1 MQLIYGQ
8 DSSGDEKNM
17 LKSILDLDEITVG
30 SIMVPRKDIFSLPA
44 KINYNDL
51 IEKLDESPHSRIPV
65 WEKNPENI
73 IGVFKLEDS

>member
-1 MQLIYGQ
+1 MQLIYNGQ

-51 IEKLDESPHSRIPV
+51 IEKLDESPTLEYQCGKRILR
-65 WEKNPENI
+65 I
-73 IGVFKLEDS
+73 